1 MKPINLTVGAL
12 TAVLTLSALSAG
24 CATKKFVRSRVEPVE
39 KRVGD
44 LEKRTTEQGTAI
56 EGVEG
61 ELSRTKERLSD
72 TDARARAAGEQAQQA
87 NSAAQQANSAAGNAK
102 QAADGARQF
111 AEQGLTNLQASVQQ
125 SMQANNNFKMVTTQN
140 ILFKFGRADLTPEA
154 RQALDEFAKS
164 LDPFKRY
171 ALEVQ
176 GYTDRTGRNDYNV
189 RLSQQRAET
198 VARYLTTKHNVPL
211 RSIHMMGVGPEPAT
225 PENKTREGRTQSRRV
240 ELKLYVPEA
249 DAAKGNLVSA
259 R

>member
-1 MKPINLTVGAL
+1 MQPINLTVGAL
-12 TAVLTLSALSAG
+12 TAVLALSTLGAG
-24 CATKKFVRSRVEPVE
+24 CATKKFVRTSIDPID
-39 KRVGD
+39 KRVGTV
-44 LEKRTTEQGTAI
+44 EKKTTDQGTQI

-87 NSAAQQANSAAGNAK
+87 NSAAQQAGTAAANAK

-111 AEQGLTNLQASVQQ
+111 AEQGINNLQASVQQ
-125 SMQANNNFKMVTTQN
+125 SMQANNNFKMLTTQN
-140 ILFKFGRADLTPEA
+140 VLFKFGRADLTPEA
-154 RQALDEFAKS
+154 KQALDEFAKS

-176 GYTDRTGRNDYNV
+176 GFTDRTGGNDYNV

-198 VARYLTTKHNVPL
+198 VARYLATKHNIPL

-225 PENKTREGRTQSRRV
+225 AENKTREGRMQSRRV

-249 DAAKGNLVSA
+249 DASKSNLVSA